1 MVAISRN
8 PSMPSRP
15 NPIAIAVL
23 SALAF
28 LTAARAA
35 QAQNVPRLQ
44 LYTLDCGRLELEDMG
59 IFSDTGEHAGEP
71 GVMAVPCYLIRHGE
85 DWLLWDTGL
94 GDGLAAL
101 PDGKTQLGGRW
112 TVRRTIVSQLAA
124 LGLRPD
130 DIDYVALSHLHADH
144 SGNIGLF
151 TAATWL
157 LPNEELNWGGAIP
170 APLGVDADLAAL
182 IPRDKVRPAQGDL
195 DVFGDGRVMILRAP
209 GHTPGHRILLV
220 RLPNAGPVLLS
231 GDLFH
236 TRENYE
242 RSRVPAVNV
251 SRADTLASI
260 DRFAGLAAYL
270 NALVVIQHAPED
282 FAAMP
287 VFPAALD

>member
-1 MVAISRN
+1 MKSVAEHV
-8 PSMPSRP
+8 
-15 NPIAIAVL
+15 AA
-23 SALAF
+23 ALAAVVI
-28 LTAARAA
+28 LSGAPGAA
-35 QAQNVPRLQ
+35 QAQGTPPLQ

-59 IFSDTGEHAGEP
+59 MFSDTGDHAGEP
-71 GVMAVPCYLIRHGE
+71 GVMAVPCYLVHNGK

-94 GDGLAAL
+94 GDGLAQL
-101 PDGKTQLGGRW
+101 PEGKVQFGGRW
-112 TVRRTIVSQLAA
+112 TVRRTLASQLAE
-124 LGLRPD
+124 LGLSPA

-151 TAATWL
+151 PTATWL
-157 LPNEELNWGGAIP
+157 LPAEELSWGAATP
-170 APLGVDADLAAL
+170 APLGVDADLVAQ
-182 IPRDKVRPAQGDL
+182 IPRSKVRPIQGDL

-220 RLPNAGPVLLS
+220 RLSNAGPVLLS

-242 RSRVPAVNV
+242 GSRVPAVNV

-260 DRFAGLAAYL
+260 DRFAGLADFLHAR
-270 NALVVIQHAPED
+270 VVIQHAPED

-287 VFPAALD
+287 AFPAPLE

>member
-1 MVAISRN
+1 MFTRAN
-8 PSMPSRP
+8 PLAAAALG
-15 NPIAIAVL
+15 AIAL
-23 SALAF
+23 LIAPSGSAS
-28 LTAARAA
+28 A
-35 QAQNVPRLQ
+35 QAAPRLQ

-59 IFSDTGEHAGEP
+59 MFSDTGEHAGEP

-85 DWLLWDTGL
+85 NWLLWDTGL

-101 PDGKTQLGGRW
+101 PEGKTQFGGRW
-112 TVRRTIVSQLAA
+112 TVRRTLVSQLAE
-124 LGLRPD
+124 LGLRPG

-151 TAATWL
+151 PTATWL
-157 LPNEELNWGGAIP
+157 LPAEELDWGGASP
-170 APLGVDADLAAL
+170 APLGVDAGLAAQ
-182 IPRDKVRPAQGDL
+182 IPRDRVRPAQGDL
-195 DVFGDGRVMILRAP
+195 DVFGDGQVMILRAP

-220 RLPNAGPVLLS
+220 RLSTAGPVLLS

-242 RSRVPAVNV
+242 RSLVPAVNV

-260 DRFAGLAAYL
+260 NRFAGLAAHL
-270 NALVVIQHAPED
+270 HARVVIQHAPED

>member
-1 MVAISRN
+1 MTPRSKTRLSLAAAAGLALLAGS
-8 PSMPSRP
+8 PL
-15 NPIAIAVL
+15 IAM
-23 SALAF
+23 
-28 LTAARAA
+28 A
-35 QAQNVPRLQ
+35 QSVSPLQ
-44 LYTLDCGRLELEDMG
+44 LYTLDCGTLELQDMG
-59 IFSDTGEHAGEP
+59 MFSDTGEHAGEP
-71 GVMAVPCYLIRHGE
+71 GVMAVPCYLIRHGD

-94 GDGLAAL
+94 GDDLAAL
-101 PDGKTQLGGRW
+101 PDGKVQLGGRW
-112 TVRRTIVSQLAA
+112 TVRRTLVSQLAE
-124 LGLRPD
+124 LGLDPA

-151 TAATWL
+151 PSATWL
-157 LPNEELNWGGAIP
+157 IPTEELNWGAATP
-170 APLGVDADLAAL
+170 APLGVDAALAAQ
-182 IPRDKVRPAQGDL
+182 IPRDKVRPADGDL
-195 DVFGDGRVMILRAP
+195 DVFGDGQVMILRAP

-220 RLPNAGPVLLS
+220 RLPKTGPVLLS

-260 DRFAGLAAYL
+260 NRFAGLADHFHAR
-270 NALVVIQHAPED
+270 VVVQHAPED